1 MPWLDY
7 NDTINGAE
15 ARAYAMVDGQ
25 NLPMFYLK
33 NLETTVKKD
42 KKSGKTLGNRAT
54 QHKATGW
61 SGEGSA
67 TLYYATSYFR
77 QMMLKYMKTG
87 VDTYF
92 DIAVTNDDPSS
103 KIGVQT
109 IILKRCNLDE
119 VSMALID
126 VENEALEEDISF
138 TFEDVDMPD
147 AFSEPTLLG

>member
-1 MPWLDY
+1 MPWLDF

-33 NLETTVKKD
+33 NLKTTAKTNKKD
-42 KKSGKTLGNRAT
+42 GKTLGNRAT
-54 QHKATGW
+54 QHKKTGW
-61 SGEGSA
+61 SGEGTA
-67 TLYYATSYFR
+67 TIYYATSFFR
-77 QMMLKYMKTG
+77 QMMLKYIKTG

-92 DIAVTNDDPSS
+92 DIVVTNDDPGS
-103 KIGVQT
+103 KIGAQT
-109 IILKRCNLDE
+109 IILKRCNLNE
-119 VSMALID
+119 VSMALVD

-138 TFEDVDMPD
+138 TFEGVDMPE